1 MGRARGPGR
10 PAARGSPPPK
20 NFMVVPLLF
29 AGTGISAMLPSSSI
43 QRAAGRCPARSGRRR
58 RRGASNW
65 AKSAR
70 VHAPRAGR
78 LAGDSRGLAKHNKK
92 KARWS
97 AACTPKRSLSGGHAR
112 ARAPWCG
119 IAACGAAPCT
129 ARARTRP
136 RSRRASRAQRVK
148 YRQRTNRARA
158 GAPQSAAVERSA
170 VVLTHGRRV
179 VLSPDR
185 VHDVS
190 TRRVH
195 AVHSVHARCCVGHR
209 G

>member
-1 MGRARGPGR
+1 MPRAAHVQHVLAPGWAGHEGPDGLLLEDR
-10 PAARGSPPPK
+10 PAPK
-20 NFMVVPLLF
+20 NFMAVPLLS
-29 AGTGISAMLPSSSI
+29 AGTGISAMLPSSSV

-112 ARAPWCG
+112 ARAMVRYC
-119 IAACGAAPCT
+119 
-129 ARARTRP
+129 RVR
-136 RSRRASRAQRVK
+136 RRAVYRACSYTTTEPSCEQSITSEIQAT
-148 YRQRTNRARA
+148 YQQSSGWRAA
-158 GAPQSAAVERSA
+158 KC
-170 VVLTHGRRV
+170 GR
-179 VLSPDR
+179 
-185 VHDVS
+185 
-190 TRRVH
+190 
-195 AVHSVHARCCVGHR
+195 
-209 G
+209 

>member
-1 MGRARGPGR
+1 MSTRGQVVERAQLEPVHGGGFHHHHEQARRADQRALGTHRVRRAAHVQHVLAPGWAGHEGPVGLLLEDR
-10 PAARGSPPPK
+10 PPQ
-20 NFMVVPLLF
+20 NFMAVPLLS

-97 AACTPKRSLSGGHAR
+97 AACTPKRRLSGGHAR
-112 ARAPWCG
+112 AGAPLCG

-129 ARARTRP
+129 ARART
-136 RSRRASRAQRVK
+136 
-148 YRQRTNRARA
+148 
-158 GAPQSAAVERSA
+158 
-170 VVLTHGRRV
+170 
-179 VLSPDR
+179 
-185 VHDVS
+185 
-190 TRRVH
+190 
-195 AVHSVHARCCVGHR
+195 
-209 G
+209 